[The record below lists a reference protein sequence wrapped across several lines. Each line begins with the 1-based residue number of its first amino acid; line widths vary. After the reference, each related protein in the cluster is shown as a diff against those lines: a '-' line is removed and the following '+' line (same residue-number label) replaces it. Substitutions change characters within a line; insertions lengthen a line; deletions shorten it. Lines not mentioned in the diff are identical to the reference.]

1 MKKENNGK
9 KSSAKQLLAGG
20 ILIVSTVCL
29 TASAVY
35 LYDTYQDSKKKTGAY
50 VSTVQNVVGKGD
62 NKDNNDDVDDIN
74 KTTGDEKKT
83 NQETDQ
89 NKLNNKEDNQNKEEN
104 QNNEDNQSQ
113 ESSQNKSTNQDKE
126 GEQTVIDD
134 NQEVQE
140 GQNVDKNQTAN
151 GDTQTDEKTDSNKQ
165 EEVAVQ
171 TKNTAPC
178 KVKGIYITGP
188 MAGSTNNMNKLID
201 LVDSTELN
209 TMVIDIKNDSGQI
222 TYKMDNEVAKE
233 IGATVGY
240 ISNIEELVAKLKE
253 KDIYLIA
260 RIVAFKDPILA
271 ENKPELSLKYEDGTI
286 FRDKSK
292 LAWVNPYKKEV
303 WEYLVSIG
311 KDAVEL
317 GFDEIQFDYIRF
329 STDSGMKQVN
339 FGKEAKDK
347 TKIEAITEFTKYA
360 YEELSPLGVYVSA
373 DVYGTIINSEV
384 DSKIVGQSYVQMAK
398 YLDYICPM
406 IYPSHYADGSYGIDY
421 PDLEPYLLIKSA
433 LENSKEVLEAKKEG
447 EHQAIVRP
455 WLQDFTATWVKQH
468 QKYGADEIKEQIQGV
483 YDAGC
488 EEWILWNGMNSYTK
502 SGLASDD

>member
-1 MKKENNGK
+1 MKKENNDK

-35 LYDTYQDSKKKTGAY
+35 LYDTYQDGKKKTDSY
-50 VSTVQNVVGKGD
+50 VSTVQNVVVNED
-62 NKDNNDDVDDIN
+62 NMHSSDSAVDIS
-74 KTTGDEKKT
+74 KTTGDEKEMH
-83 NQETDQ
+83 QETDS
-89 NKLNNKEDNQNKEEN
+89 
-104 QNNEDNQSQ
+104 NNENNANNETDLNQAVDIDQSGNAQ
-113 ESSQNKSTNQDKE
+113 MED
-126 GEQTVIDD
+126 VI
-134 NQEVQE
+134 
-140 GQNVDKNQTAN
+140 GS
-151 GDTQTDEKTDSNKQ
+151 DT
-165 EEVAVQ
+165 EEVGKI
-171 TKNTAPC
+171 KNTAPC

-188 MAGSTNNMNKLID
+188 MAGSTNNMNNLID

-209 TMVIDIKNDSGQI
+209 TMVIDIKNDSGEI

-240 ISNIEELVAKLKE
+240 ISNIEDLVAKLKD
-253 KDIYLIA
+253 KGIYLIA

-271 ENKPELSLKYEDGTI
+271 EKKPELSIKNADGSI

-303 WEYLVSIG
+303 WEYLVSLG
-311 KDAVEL
+311 KDAAEL

-339 FGKEAKDK
+339 FGKEAKGK
-347 TKIEAITEFTKYA
+347 SKIEAITQFTKYA

-373 DVYGTIINSEV
+373 DVYGTIISSEV
-384 DSKIVGQSYVQMAK
+384 DAKIVGQSYVEMAK

-406 IYPSHYADGSYGIDY
+406 IYPSHYANGSYGIDY
-421 PDLEPYLLIKSA
+421 PDLDPYLLIKSA
-433 LENSKEVLEAKKEG
+433 LEDSKEVLEAKKEG

-468 QKYGADEIKEQIQGV
+468 QKYGADEIKQQIKGV

-488 EEWILWNGMNSYTK
+488 EEWILWNGSNKYTANALK
-502 SGLASDD
+502 ENKQD